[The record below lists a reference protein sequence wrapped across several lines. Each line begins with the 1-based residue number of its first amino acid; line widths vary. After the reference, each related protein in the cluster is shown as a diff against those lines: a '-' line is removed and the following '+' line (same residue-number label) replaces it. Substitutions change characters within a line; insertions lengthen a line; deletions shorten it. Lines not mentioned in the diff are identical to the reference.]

1 MKKIALFAALFLA
14 ANFAFYACDK
24 EITENLTTL
33 NQLTPANQDLNAK
46 NWKPVVLLTPDE
58 VALAAPTASNSAEY
72 TQEVAD
78 TKNAVNNATEAQK
91 EAIAYWSAGS
101 VLRWNEIMRELVAKH
116 NLAPAPN
123 ADDTYSFPD
132 AANPFNYPTFPF
144 ANPPYSARAY
154 AYAAVA
160 QYDALVAAWHYKNL
174 YNRASAYNTD
184 ASIAALVPKNA
195 LPGYP
200 NEDAVAAGAA
210 FVILRNLFPGDT
222 TFINEKVAEAANY
235 KKWAGA
241 AVSSDISAGLTLG
254 KAVANKVLNRAKAD
268 KMRFAIGSAAI
279 WDSLTQSAVTRGE
292 TPWISLDSPKRPPML
307 PLFGQVRP
315 WLFAA
320 ADIAIVRPAAPPST
334 KSAEFQAQLADV
346 KRQCDPNDRE
356 KMKIVHYWADGT
368 GTYTPPGHW
377 NYFAAELVY
386 KAQHS
391 EVRAARTFAL
401 LGMSLMDAGIT
412 CWDTKYFYM
421 VPRPTQIDPD
431 IKTLTGVP
439 NFPAYTS
446 GHSTF
451 SWAAATILAHIF
463 PADAANLSKQ
473 AEEASISR
481 VYGGIHFPMDCDAG
495 KFSGQKIGGF
505 AVTRAQTDGAE

>member
-1 MKKIALFAALFLA
+1 
-14 ANFAFYACDK
+14 
-24 EITENLTTL
+24 
-33 NQLTPANQDLNAK
+33 
-46 NWKPVVLLTPDE
+46 
-58 VALAAPTASNSAEY
+58 
-72 TQEVAD
+72 
-78 TKNAVNNATEAQK
+78 
-91 EAIAYWSAGS
+91 
-101 VLRWNEIMRELVAKH
+101 VAKH

-123 ADDTYSFPD
+123 ADNTYTFPD

-160 QYDALVAAWHYKNL
+160 QYDALVAAWYYKSQ
-174 YNRASAYNTD
+174 YNRAAAYNAD
-184 ASIAALVPKNA
+184 PSIAALVPKNA
-195 LPGYP
+195 VPGYP

-210 FVILRNLFPGDT
+210 YVMLRNLFPGDT
-222 TFINEKVAEAANY
+222 TFINEKVTEAANY

-241 AVSSDISAGLTLG
+241 AVSSDITAGLALG
-254 KAVANKVLNRAKAD
+254 KAVANKVLTRAKGD
-268 KMRFAIGSAAI
+268 KMKFAIGTAAI
-279 WDSLTQSAVTRGE
+279 WDSLTNSASVRGE
-292 TPWISLDSPKRPPML
+292 TPWISQDSPKRPPML
-307 PLFGQVRP
+307 PLFGQVKP

-320 ADIAIVRPAAPPST
+320 ADIAAVRPVAPPST
-334 KSAEFQAQLADV
+334 NSAEFKAQLADV
-346 KRQCDPNDRE
+346 KRQADPNDRE

-386 KAQHS
+386 KAQQS

-421 VPRPTQIDPD
+421 VPRPTQMDPEVR
-431 IKTLTGVP
+431 TLTGLP

-451 SWAAATILAHIF
+451 SWAGATILGHLF
-463 PADAANLSKQ
+463 PAEVANLNSK

-481 VYGGIHFPMDCDAG
+481 VYGGIHYQMDCDAG

-505 AVTRAQTDGAE
+505 AITRAQTDGGE